1 MAAQPRNIIV
11 TVVDD
16 SGDPLQSATVT
27 LISGGNSQVLTSD
40 ANGQCTFPNLPPGQ
54 YKLLIAREGFNT
66 RAASV
71 TLTDVADADVRVEMK
86 VIDVETVAAER
97 SRFFMFLTGLQYTF
111 LGVLAIVFAII
122 LIMGIYRSPVD
133 LSNKEAARGMIT
145 YVVSVV
151 TVAIGMFLVVG
162 AAFLSGSKDLE
173 KRFAFGKDV
182 FTVLV
187 GVLGTVMGFYY
198 GQTGT
203 GGAGGANANTN
214 ANAQP
219 PAAQTL
225 QISTPQANP
234 STPRINTNFTVTADI
249 SGGEAPYKYTITFTD
264 PNAVTGPA
272 ATDVES
278 TDGKINRT
286 FTVANVST
294 IANKPVGFT
303 IKASDKDKKKE
314 GTNDKGTFT
323 PAAAAP
329 GP

>member
-1 MAAQPRNIIV
+1 MARNIIV
-11 TVVDD
+11 AVFDD

-27 LISGGNSQVLTSD
+27 LTGNGNPQVLSTD
-40 ANGQCTFPNLPPGQ
+40 ANGQCTFPNLPAGQ
-54 YKLLIAREGFNT
+54 YKLLISHDGFNT

-111 LGVLAIVFAII
+111 LGVLAIVFAVI
-122 LIMGIYRSPVD
+122 LIMGLYRSNMD
-133 LSNKEAARGMIT
+133 LSVKDTARGMIT

-151 TVAIGMFLVVG
+151 TVAIGMFLVV
-162 AAFLSGSKDLE
+162 ASAFLSGSKDLE

-182 FTVLV
+182 FTILV

-198 GQTGT
+198 GQTAAS
-203 GGAGGANANTN
+203 GAGGTNTN
-214 ANAQP
+214 TNNQQQ
-219 PAAQTL
+219 AAQTL

-234 STPRINTNFTVTADI
+234 ATPRINTDVTVTADI
-249 SGGEAPYKYTITFTD
+249 SGGDPPYKYTITFTD
-264 PNAVTGPA
+264 PNAVTGPP
-272 ATDVES
+272 ATEVES

-286 FTVANVST
+286 FRVANLST
-294 IANKPVGFT
+294 LANKAVGFT

-323 PAAAAP
+323 PSAAP
-329 GP
+329 PGP